1 MPFRRNDRNGR
12 KIFRSEACFRPLEI
26 FARAP
31 TLSFAQADARVAA
44 IRALRVSICL
54 PDAGR
59 RTGARKPVRRHAS
72 FEENCIMSD
81 LYFGTDLFNEF
92 DRMQRQMASLFGPFP
107 SSIRASRFGAFPTVN
122 IGTTDDSIEI
132 VAFAPGVDPTAL
144 DVSIDRGLLTI
155 SGERKTAQPDTTD

>member
-1 MPFRRNDRNGR
+1 MRAFSINTSSSRFVPPDQAAASFVDKARFAEVPTFFATKWAVDRDTRDSIDGAATHR
-12 KIFRSEACFRPLEI
+12 RPLEI

-31 TLSFAQADARVAA
+31 ILSFAQADARVAA

-59 RTGARKPVRRHAS
+59 RTGARKPVRCHAS

-92 DRMQRQMASLFGPFP
+92 DRMQR
-107 SSIRASRFGAFPTVN
+107 
-122 IGTTDDSIEI
+122 
-132 VAFAPGVDPTAL
+132 
-144 DVSIDRGLLTI
+144 
-155 SGERKTAQPDTTD
+155 